1 MCPTMNILAVEKT
14 KEKEYQKGVRH
25 LCESGIT
32 RIPKKYVL
40 PISDRPL
47 IVKKQEKNDENL
59 NLPIIDF
66 AQLQGPNRS
75 QVLKSLAKA
84 CEEYGFFQLVNHGI
98 DSDTIQDIIEVG
110 KKFFELPFE
119 ERAKYMSTDMQAPV
133 RLGTSFNQN
142 KDGVFCWRDFL
153 KLSCHSLSSDLIS
166 LWPSSP
172 IDLREAAANYSKQ
185 TNFLYQLLIGAIL
198 ESLGIVKEHINDSQN
213 LKEFED
219 GSQLLVLN
227 CYPCCP
233 EPDLTLGMPPHS
245 DYGLLTL
252 LLQDEVKGLQI
263 QHQGKWL
270 TVEPIPNSFVVNV
283 GDHLEIFSNGSRIPL
298 VRTSSELVVRRA
310 GKALKG
316 TVPSPSPGR
325 HAATRS
331 RRGSNSSSP
340 LTADEFRTG
349 TPVPSPQSQSF
360 SRSYG
365 SILLTF
371 LACIVPSTRGCSP
384 WRPDAVL
391 STTGRGRH
399 SVLRIFKG
407 RRERTEHHAMC
418 GALPAAGPYFRL
430 SRFQGGQAVKQ
441 KR

>member
-1 MCPTMNILAVEKT
+1 MCPTMNMLAVEKT
-14 KEKEYQKGVRH
+14 KENEYQKGVRH

-98 DSDTIQDIIEVG
+98 DSDTIQHIIEVG

-185 TNFLYQLLIGAIL
+185 TNLLYQLLIGAIL

-283 GDHLEIFSNGSRIPL
+283 GDHLEIFSNGRYKSVLHRVLVNSSKSRISVASLHSLPY
-298 VRTSSELVVRRA
+298 SS
-310 GKALKG
+310 KIQ
-316 TVPSPSPGR
+316 PSPKLINESNPKLYKDTDFANFLEYISSYE
-325 HAATRS
+325 HKSKSFLES
-331 RRGSNSSSP
+331 RK
-340 LTADEFRTG
+340 L
-349 TPVPSPQSQSF
+349 PS
-360 SRSYG
+360 
-365 SILLTF
+365 
-371 LACIVPSTRGCSP
+371 
-384 WRPDAVL
+384 
-391 STTGRGRH
+391 
-399 SVLRIFKG
+399 
-407 RRERTEHHAMC
+407 
-418 GALPAAGPYFRL
+418 
-430 SRFQGGQAVKQ
+430 
-441 KR
+441 

>member
-1 MCPTMNILAVEKT
+1 MCPAMHLLAVEKT
-14 KEKEYQKGVRH
+14 KEKEEQIESRYQKGVRH

-40 PISDRPL
+40 PVSDRPL
-47 IVKKQEKNDENL
+47 IVKKEEKSDENL

-98 DSDTIQDIIEVG
+98 PSDIIQHIIEVG
-110 KKFFELPFE
+110 KLFFELPFE
-119 ERAKYMSTDMQAPV
+119 ERAKYMSTAMEAPV

-153 KLSCHSLSSDLIS
+153 KLSCHSLSSDMLS

-172 IDLREAAANYSKQ
+172 VDLREAAANYSKQ
-185 TNFLYQLLIGAIL
+185 AKFLYQLLIGAIL
-198 ESLGIVKEHINDSQN
+198 ESLGIVNENNDSNN

-227 CYPCCP
+227 CYPSCP

-263 QHQGKWL
+263 QHKERWL

-283 GDHLEIFSNGSRIPL
+283 GDHLEIFSNGRYKSVLHRVLVNSSKSRISVASLHSLPY
-298 VRTSSELVVRRA
+298 SC
-310 GKALKG
+310 KIQ
-316 TVPSPSPGR
+316 PSPKLINESNPKLYKDTDFANFLEYLSSCE
-325 HAATRS
+325 HKSKSFLES
-331 RRGSNSSSP
+331 RK
-340 LTADEFRTG
+340 LTN
-349 TPVPSPQSQSF
+349 Q
-360 SRSYG
+360 
-365 SILLTF
+365 
-371 LACIVPSTRGCSP
+371 
-384 WRPDAVL
+384 
-391 STTGRGRH
+391 
-399 SVLRIFKG
+399 KG
-407 RRERTEHHAMC
+407 NH
-418 GALPAAGPYFRL
+418 
-430 SRFQGGQAVKQ
+430 VI
-441 KR
+441 